1 MNWWRQ
7 SAKRFLNFKERERKL
22 IFYTSQVMIAWL
34 GFVLVIEP
42 LMLKATQLT
51 KQNQQTQQQITQL
64 QQQSALIQRAL
75 SVDINQEIQSQI
87 QAQQQVQS
95 ELTQRIQQLTGSY
108 ISAQQMLDL
117 LQDLLV
123 KMPKVQL
130 VALENL
136 PVKPIQLQA
145 MTQGQTPE
153 KTASALDQP
162 LLFKHTTQL
171 VFRGDFN
178 GLQQLLGQLQQLS
191 WQLHW
196 VKLQY
201 KVLEYPQAELQL
213 ELETVSESANYVQI

>member
-1 MNWWRQ
+1 MNLWRKY
-7 SAKRFLNFKERERKL
+7 AKGFLNFKERERKL
-22 IFYTSQVMIAWL
+22 IFYTTQVMIAWL
-34 GFVLVIEP
+34 GFVVVIEP
-42 LMLKATQLT
+42 FMQKATQLT
-51 KQNQQTQQQITQL
+51 KQNQQSRLQITQL

-87 QAQQQVQS
+87 NAQQQVQA
-95 ELTQRIQQLTGSY
+95 ELTKRIQQLTGSY

-136 PVKPIQLQA
+136 PVQPIHLQA
-145 MTQGQTPE
+145 TPNAETME
-153 KTASALDQP
+153 KTANTVNQP

-171 VFRGDFN
+171 VFRGDYN

-196 VKLQY
+196 VQLNY